1 MQTVKD
7 IPMSRWNDA
16 QWEAWEM
23 KREHQEYLDKE
34 QYKMSD
40 IEQEWSDEPEEY
52 EWTDEDEAA
61 LEEWE
66 EQRRIRIAEANE
78 Y

>member
-1 MQTVKD
+1 
-7 IPMSRWNDA
+7 
-16 QWEAWEM
+16 M
-23 KREHQEYLDKE
+23 KLTRYNYDRNFEDP
-34 QYKMSD
+34 
-40 IEQEWSDEPEEY
+40 IFDEEP
-52 EWTDEDEAA
+52 EWTDEDEAV